1 MNYTTFNSI
10 NVIES
15 FLKQNNVNLNT
26 SRCVHHDFGNLEF
39 WNKLKINVII
49 LNLEYYNQIS

>member
-15 FLKQNNVNLNT
+15 FLKQNNVNLKT

-39 WNKLKINVII
+39 WNELNINVI
-49 LNLEYYNQIS
+49 YS

>member
-15 FLKQNNVNLNT
+15 FLKQNNVSLKT
-26 SRCVHHDFGNLEF
+26 SRCVHHVFGNSLEF
-39 WNKLKINVII
+39 WNELNINVI
-49 LNLEYYNQIS
+49 YS